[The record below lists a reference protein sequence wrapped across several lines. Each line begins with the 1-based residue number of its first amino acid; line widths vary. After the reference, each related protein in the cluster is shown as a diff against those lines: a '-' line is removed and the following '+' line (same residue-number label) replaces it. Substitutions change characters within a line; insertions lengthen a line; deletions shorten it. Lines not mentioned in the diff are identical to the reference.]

1 MTIEE
6 QIADLEAKLAEL
18 KKAQEPDCEALSPAI
33 DAYIKA
39 CDKSADNYRIKV
51 ARGITAAYPLLKAY
65 HEAREKPVAGEWIDA
80 EGRLWRPNEDPPFI
94 PWGPNSAGYPK
105 CPVPDGTDCEVQTRC
120 GAVLRHHTPEA
131 WGWHHLQTG
140 RDIIAYR
147 TFPAGDA

>member
-6 QIADLEAKLAEL
+6 QIADLEAKIAEL

-65 HEAREKPVAGEWIDA
+65 HEAREKPVAGEWIA
-80 EGRLWRPNEDPPFI
+80 
-94 PWGPNSAGYPK
+94 WGPDSAGYPE
-105 CPVPDGTDCEVQTRC
+105 CPVPAGADCEVRLLDGDEC
-120 GAVLRHHTPEA
+120 RDDTPQFWR
-131 WGWHHLQTG
+131 WGFG
-140 RDIIAYR
+140 GGVGDIIAYR
-147 TFPAGDA
+147 TFGDKA

>member
-65 HEAREKPVAGEWIDA
+65 HEAREKPVAGEWI
-80 EGRLWRPNEDPPFI
+80 E
-94 PWGPNSAGYPK
+94 WGPNSAGYPE
-105 CPVPDGTDCEVQTRC
+105 CPVPAGTDCEVRFRGC
-120 GAVLRHHTPEA
+120 SDGRDDTPED
-131 WGWHHLQTG
+131 WIWTVDGLDG
-140 RDIIAYR
+140 DIIAYR